1 MFIHY
6 SWYTAKHAKPL
17 KQEIVCFPPYVDSF
31 DSYRGTTVLPYLES
45 FYNYGG
51 AEGQD
56 MLGGITGRWD
66 SQDEEGLFDVSDSRS
81 IPSASQSLASVS
93 HERSMDTISLR
104 KSRVSSQENGLF
116 FCHMI

>member
-1 MFIHY
+1 
-6 SWYTAKHAKPL
+6 
-17 KQEIVCFPPYVDSF
+17 
-31 DSYRGTTVLPYLES
+31 
-45 FYNYGG
+45 
-51 AEGQD
+51 

-104 KSRVSSQENGLF
+104 KSRVSSQENVLF
-116 FCHMI
+116 PISKSVDELGVCNNPPKLHKKRRKSHKRISEQCTHQ